1 MSFLNLL
8 YKKIHS
14 KFEDIIS
21 PDLDSANDTVS
32 DYPLAESSAVD
43 GCSDQQAIDV
53 SSEPTAPLF
62 RPQVLDN
69 GRTLLLGIT
78 GNKKVI
84 VKNPQSTSTPPSGS
98 IPITGVTT
106 SKQANL
112 SVDEIA
118 ALLDTPEEEEKD
130 AAIVY
135 KLKCSKCDV
144 NGKID
149 SFTETFACPLCGG
162 TMHLIEVYAN
172 HSQHSPEE
180 IKQQLSVLYSKYQ
193 RGDLQARRTWTLLIS
208 QSHFDSKLEEYMRQY
223 IKPYSVAAEKFSNS
237 SPAIVSRTNSETKI
251 ISRAEIVASINSEAQ
266 NKSSNSTWPS
276 RIQLS
281 PAAFRAGEQKMTQFT
296 PEARPVNRT
305 VAKPYLLIPELE
317 RTYKTVNESN
327 GVKSLFSN
335 NDQSLLRGLGY
346 KVGKSSKLTAADR
359 RKMLVKAFVA
369 DTSTINSK
377 WNKPMTQERV
387 TALISLLRRL
397 NDSDFYKMNDYSVAI
412 KHRKEDIAWLSNYT
426 EFVKDAIII
435 SRTFAIY

>member
-21 PDLDSANDTVS
+21 PDLDSANDTKS
-32 DYPLAESSAVD
+32 DCPLAESSVVD

-69 GRTLLLGIT
+69 GRTLLLGVT

-98 IPITGVTT
+98 IPITGVTA

-118 ALLDTPEEEEKD
+118 ALLDTPEEEKD

-180 IKQQLSVLYSKYQ
+180 IKQQLCVLYSKYQ

-208 QSHFDSKLEEYMRQY
+208 QSHSDSKLKEYMRQY
-223 IKPYSVAAEKFSNS
+223 IKPYSVAVEKSSNS
-237 SPAIVSRTNSETKI
+237 SSLIVSRTNCETKI
-251 ISRAEIVASINSEAQ
+251 ISRAEIVASTNSEAQ

-281 PAAFRAGEQKMTQFT
+281 PAAFRAGEQRMTQFT
-296 PEARPVNRT
+296 PVARPVNRT

-317 RTYKTVNESN
+317 QTYKTVNESN

-346 KVGKSSKLTAADR
+346 KVGKSSKLTATDR

-369 DTSTINSK
+369 DTSTINAK
-377 WNKPMTQERV
+377 WNKPRTQERAA
-387 TALISLLRRL
+387 ALTSLLRRL
-397 NDSDFYKMNDYSVAI
+397 NEADFYKMNDYSVAI

-426 EFVKDAIII
+426 EFVKEAIII